1 VPLRR
6 LHRRPLMND
15 EACKRWVFV
24 GIMLSIFLAAIE
36 STVVATAMPTVVA
49 SLGGIRIYSWV
60 FSGFLLTQT
69 VTMPLWGRFSD
80 LYGRR
85 PAYLTGLATFLIG
98 SALSGAAQNMVQLI
112 LFRMVQ
118 GLGAGALM
126 TLGYTIIGE
135 LFGLERRAR
144 MQGYIS
150 SVWGVASLMGPW
162 AGGLL
167 TDHVSWRWV
176 FYINLP
182 FGAVAMALI
191 AVALTAVSRP
201 TGRPIV
207 DWSGVALFAAGVSA
221 LLLGIVEAGRVG
233 SWSTIEV
240 VGLLVLGVIVLIA
253 FVTVEQRAAEPIVPL
268 LLFKGRMVLAAVV
281 TRFLAGMAMFGALSF
296 VPLFLQS
303 VTGASATRAGVVLT
317 PFVLGWVVMSV
328 VSARLVLRIGY
339 RTVVLTGMASLT
351 VAFLLFRRWSVTL
364 SPASAMVDVLLA
376 GIGMGMVVVP
386 MLIAVQSVVARSDL
400 GAATSLTQ
408 FFMSIGGALGLS
420 LMGAVMSQ
428 RLHAGLPMVDALH
441 GVFVVGSAVCVAALA
456 SAFIV
461 PAGRAQDLARSEMR
475 GEPTRVGG

>member
-1 VPLRR
+1 
-6 LHRRPLMND
+6 MND
-15 EACKRWVFV
+15 EARKRWVFV

-36 STVVATAMPTVVA
+36 STVVATAMPTVVT

-85 PAYLTGLATFLIG
+85 PIYLVGLATFLVG
-98 SALSGAAQNMVQLI
+98 SALSGASQNMVQLI

-135 LFGLERRAR
+135 LYGLERRAR

-150 SVWGVASLMGPW
+150 SVWGLASLMGPW
-162 AGGLL
+162 AGGVL

-191 AVALTAVSRP
+191 AAALTGAAGPARRP
-201 TGRPIV
+201 VV
-207 DWSGVALFAAGVSA
+207 DGVGVGLFAAGVSA

-233 SWSTIEV
+233 SWSRPDV
-240 VGLLVLGVIVLIA
+240 VGLLVLGVLVLVA
-253 FVTVEQRAAEPIVPL
+253 FVVVEQRAVEPIVPL
-268 LLFKGRMVLAAVV
+268 RLFKNRMVLAAVV

-303 VTGASATRAGVVLT
+303 VTGASATGAGLVLT

-328 VSARLVLRIGY
+328 LSARLVLRVGY
-339 RTVVLTGMASLT
+339 RAVVVAGMASLT
-351 VAFLLFRRWSVTL
+351 VAFLLFGRWSVTL
-364 SPASAMVDVLLA
+364 TSGSAMFDVLLA

-428 RLHAGLPMVDALH
+428 RLHAGLPMVEALH
-441 GVFVVGSAVCVAALA
+441 GVFVVGFGVCVLALA
-456 SAFIV
+456 SSFMV
-461 PAGRAQDLARSEMR
+461 PSGRAQDLARSELR

>member
-1 VPLRR
+1 
-6 LHRRPLMND
+6 MND

-201 TGRPIV
+201 TRRPIV

-268 LLFKGRMVLAAVV
+268 RLFKGRMVLAAVV

>member
-1 VPLRR
+1 
-6 LHRRPLMND
+6 MND
-15 EACKRWVFV
+15 EARKRWVFV

-36 STVVATAMPTVVA
+36 STVVATAMPTVVK
-49 SLGGIRIYSWV
+49 SLGGIKIYSWV

-85 PAYLTGLATFLIG
+85 SIYLTGLATFLVG

-191 AVALTAVSRP
+191 AGALTSASRP
-201 TGRPIV
+201 LRRPVVDATGV
-207 DWSGVALFAAGVSA
+207 VLFAAGVSA

-233 SWSTIEV
+233 SWSRIEV
-240 VGLLVLGVIVLIA
+240 VALLVLGAAVLVA
-253 FVTVEQRAAEPIVPL
+253 FVAVELHAAEPIVPL
-268 LLFKGRMVLAAVV
+268 RLFKNRMVLASVV

-339 RTVVLTGMASLT
+339 RTVVLIGMASLM
-351 VAFLLFRRWSVTL
+351 VAFVLFQRWSVTL
-364 SPASAMVDVLLA
+364 SSGSAMVDVLLA

-428 RLHAGLPMVDALH
+428 RLHVGLPMADALH

-456 SAFIV
+456 SAFMV
-461 PAGRAQDLARSEMR
+461 PAGRAQDLARGEMR

>member
-1 VPLRR
+1 VPVRR
-6 LHRRPLMND
+6 LYRRPLMHD
-15 EACKRWVFV
+15 EARKRWVFV

-85 PAYLTGLATFLIG
+85 RVYLAGLAIFLVG
-98 SALSGAAQNMVQLI
+98 SALAGAAQDMVQLI

-150 SVWGVASLMGPW
+150 SVWGLASLMGPW

-167 TDHVSWRWV
+167 ADHVSWRWV

-182 FGAVAMALI
+182 VGAVAMALI
-191 AVALTAVSRP
+191 AGALRPVAQPAR
-201 TGRPIV
+201 RPIV
-207 DWSGVALFAAGVSA
+207 DWTGVALFAAGVSA

-233 SWSTIEV
+233 SWSQIEV
-240 VGLLVLGVIVLIA
+240 VLLLVAGAIVLVA
-253 FVTVEQRAAEPIVPL
+253 FVAVEQRAAEPIVPL
-268 LLFKGRMVLAAVV
+268 RLFKNRMVLAAVV

-303 VTGASATRAGVVLT
+303 VTGASATRAGLVLT

-339 RTVVLTGMASLT
+339 RTVVLTGMGSLT
-351 VAFLLFRRWSVTL
+351 VAFLLFRRWSPTL
-364 SPASAMVDVLLA
+364 SSGSAMVVVLLA

-428 RLHAGLPMVDALH
+428 RLHAGLPMADALH
-441 GVFVVGSAVCVAALA
+441 GVFVLGSAVCVAALA
-456 SAFIV
+456 SAFLV
-461 PAGRAQDLARSEMR
+461 PSGRAQDLARSELR

>member
-1 VPLRR
+1 
-6 LHRRPLMND
+6 MND
-15 EACKRWVFV
+15 EARKRWVFV

-49 SLGGIRIYSWV
+49 SLGGIKIYSWV

-85 PAYLTGLATFLIG
+85 PIYLAGLATFLAG
-98 SALSGAAQNMVQLI
+98 SALSGASQNMVQLI

-135 LFGLERRAR
+135 LYGLERRAR

-150 SVWGVASLMGPW
+150 SVWGLASLMGPW
-162 AGGLL
+162 AGGVL

-191 AVALTAVSRP
+191 ATALTVAAKPARRP
-201 TGRPIV
+201 VMDVT
-207 DWSGVALFAAGVSA
+207 GVALFAAGVSA
-221 LLLGIVEAGRVG
+221 LMLGIVEAGRVG
-233 SWSTIEV
+233 SWSRLDV
-240 VGLLVLGVIVLIA
+240 VGLLVLGVLVLVA
-253 FVTVEQRAAEPIVPL
+253 FVVVEGRAVEPIVPL
-268 LLFKGRMVLAAVV
+268 RLFKNRMILAAVV

-303 VTGASATRAGVVLT
+303 VTGASATGAGLVLT

-328 VSARLVLRIGY
+328 VSARLVLRVGY
-339 RTVVLTGMASLT
+339 RTVVVGGMASLT
-351 VAFLLFRRWSVTL
+351 VAFLLFGRWSVTL
-364 SPASAMVDVLLA
+364 TSGSAMVDVLLA

-386 MLIAVQSVVARSDL
+386 MLIAVQSVVQRSDL

-428 RLHAGLPMVDALH
+428 RLHAGLPMVEALH
-441 GVFVVGSAVCVAALA
+441 GVFVVGFGVCLVALA
-456 SAFIV
+456 SSFMV
-461 PAGRAQDLARSEMR
+461 PSGRAQDLARRELR

>member
-1 VPLRR
+1 
-6 LHRRPLMND
+6 MND
-15 EACKRWVFV
+15 EARKRWVFV

-36 STVVATAMPTVVA
+36 STVVATAMPTVVT

-85 PAYLTGLATFLIG
+85 PIYLVGLATFLAG
-98 SALSGAAQNMVQLI
+98 SALSGASHNMVQLI

-135 LFGLERRAR
+135 LYGLERRAR

-150 SVWGVASLMGPW
+150 SVWGLASLMGPW
-162 AGGLL
+162 AGGVL

-191 AVALTAVSRP
+191 AAALTGAAKPARRP
-201 TGRPIV
+201 VV
-207 DWSGVALFAAGVSA
+207 DGVGVGLFAAGVSA

-233 SWSTIEV
+233 SWSRPDV
-240 VGLLVLGVIVLIA
+240 VGLLVLGVLVLVA
-253 FVTVEQRAAEPIVPL
+253 FVVVEQRAVEPIVPL
-268 LLFKGRMVLAAVV
+268 RLFKNRMVLAAVV

-303 VTGASATRAGVVLT
+303 VTGASATGAGLVLT

-328 VSARLVLRIGY
+328 LSARLVLRVGY
-339 RTVVLTGMASLT
+339 RTVVVAGMASLT
-351 VAFLLFRRWSVTL
+351 VAFLLFGRWSVTL
-364 SPASAMVDVLLA
+364 TSGSAMFDVLLA

-428 RLHAGLPMVDALH
+428 RLHAGLPMVEALH
-441 GVFVVGSAVCVAALA
+441 GVFVVGFGVCVLALA
-456 SAFIV
+456 SSFMV
-461 PAGRAQDLARSEMR
+461 PSGRAQDLARSELR

>member
-1 VPLRR
+1 
-6 LHRRPLMND
+6 MND
-15 EACKRWVFV
+15 EARKRWVFV

-36 STVVATAMPTVVA
+36 STVVATAMPTVVT

-85 PAYLTGLATFLIG
+85 PIYLVGLATFLAG
-98 SALSGAAQNMVQLI
+98 SALSGASQNMVQLI

-135 LFGLERRAR
+135 LYGLERRAR

-150 SVWGVASLMGPW
+150 SVWGLASLMGPW
-162 AGGLL
+162 AGGVL

-191 AVALTAVSRP
+191 AAALTGAAKPARRP
-201 TGRPIV
+201 VV
-207 DWSGVALFAAGVSA
+207 DGVGVGLFAAGVSA

-233 SWSTIEV
+233 SWSRPDV
-240 VGLLVLGVIVLIA
+240 VGLLVLGVLVLVA
-253 FVTVEQRAAEPIVPL
+253 FVVVEQRAVEPIVPL
-268 LLFKGRMVLAAVV
+268 RLFKNRMVLAAVV

-303 VTGASATRAGVVLT
+303 VTGASATGAGLVLT

-328 VSARLVLRIGY
+328 LSARLVLRVGY
-339 RTVVLTGMASLT
+339 RTVVVAGMASLT
-351 VAFLLFRRWSVTL
+351 VAFLLFGRWSVTL
-364 SPASAMVDVLLA
+364 TSGSAMFDVLLA

-428 RLHAGLPMVDALH
+428 RLHAGLPMVEALH
-441 GVFVVGSAVCVAALA
+441 GVFVVGFGVCVLALA
-456 SAFIV
+456 SSFMV
-461 PAGRAQDLARSEMR
+461 PSGRAQDLARSELR

>member
-1 VPLRR
+1 
-6 LHRRPLMND
+6 MND
-15 EACKRWVFV
+15 EARKRWVFA

-60 FSGFLLTQT
+60 FSGFLLAQT

-85 PAYLTGLATFLIG
+85 PIYLAGLATFLVG

-191 AVALTAVSRP
+191 AGALTSASRP
-201 TGRPIV
+201 ARRPVV
-207 DWSGVALFAAGVSA
+207 DGAGVALFAAGVSA

-233 SWSTIEV
+233 SWSQIEV
-240 VGLLVLGVIVLIA
+240 VALLALGAALLVA
-253 FVTVEQRAAEPIVPL
+253 FVGVERRAVEPIVPL
-268 LLFKGRMVLAAVV
+268 RLFKNRMVLAAVI

-296 VPLFLQS
+296 VPLFLQT

-328 VSARLVLRIGY
+328 VSARLVLRVGY
-339 RTVVLTGMASLT
+339 RTVVLIGMASLT
-351 VAFLLFRRWSVTL
+351 VAFLLFLRWSVTL
-364 SPASAMVDVLLA
+364 SSGSAMVDVLLA

-428 RLHAGLPMVDALH
+428 RLHAGLPMADALH
-441 GVFVVGSAVCVAALA
+441 GVFVVGSGVCIAALA
-456 SAFIV
+456 SAFMV
-461 PAGRAQDLARSEMR
+461 PAGRAQDLARAEMR

>member
-1 VPLRR
+1 
-6 LHRRPLMND
+6 MNE
-15 EACKRWVFV
+15 EARKRWVFL

-85 PAYLTGLATFLIG
+85 PVYLAGLATFLVG
-98 SALSGAAQNMVQLI
+98 SALSGAAQDMVQLI

-191 AVALTAVSRP
+191 ATALTTVSRP
-201 TGRPIV
+201 ARRPIV
-207 DWSGVALFAAGVSA
+207 DGTGVALFAAGVSA

-233 SWSTIEV
+233 SWSRIEV
-240 VGLLVLGVIVLIA
+240 VALLVLGVIVLVA
-253 FVTVEQRAAEPIVPL
+253 FVAVERRAAEPIVPL
-268 LLFKGRMVLAAVV
+268 RLFKNRMILAAVV

-303 VTGASATRAGVVLT
+303 VTGATATGAGLVLT

-328 VSARLVLRIGY
+328 VSARLVLRVGY
-339 RTVVLTGMASLT
+339 RSVVLTGMASLT

-364 SPASAMVDVLLA
+364 TPGSAMIDVLLA

-386 MLIAVQSVVARSDL
+386 MLIAVQSVVVRSDL

-428 RLHAGLPMVDALH
+428 RLHAGLPMVEALH
-441 GVFVVGSAVCVAALA
+441 GVFVVGSGVCIAALA
-456 SAFIV
+456 SAFMV
-461 PAGRAQDLARSEMR
+461 PSGRAQDLARGDLR

>member
-1 VPLRR
+1 
-6 LHRRPLMND
+6 MNE
-15 EACKRWVFV
+15 EARKRWVFL

-85 PAYLTGLATFLIG
+85 PVYLVGLATFLVG
-98 SALSGAAQNMVQLI
+98 SALSGASQNMVQLI

-150 SVWGVASLMGPW
+150 SVWGLASLMGPW

-176 FYINLP
+176 FYLNLP

-191 AVALTAVSRP
+191 AGALTAASKPARRP
-201 TGRPIV
+201 VV
-207 DWSGVALFAAGVSA
+207 DGAGVGLFAAGVSA

-233 SWSTIEV
+233 SWSQIEV
-240 VGLLVLGVIVLIA
+240 VGLLSLSVIVLAA
-253 FVTVEQRAAEPIVPL
+253 FVAVERRAVEPIVPL
-268 LLFKGRMVLAAVV
+268 RLFKNRMVLAAVV

-303 VTGASATRAGVVLT
+303 VTGASATRAGLVLT

-328 VSARLVLRIGY
+328 VSARLVLRVGY
-339 RTVVLTGMASLT
+339 RTVVVIGMASLT

-364 SPASAMVDVLLA
+364 STGSAMVDVLLA

-420 LMGAVMSQ
+420 LMGAVMAQ
-428 RLHAGLPMVDALH
+428 RLHAGLPMVEALH
-441 GVFVVGSAVCVAALA
+441 GVFVVGSVVCLAALA
-456 SAFIV
+456 SAFMV
-461 PAGRAQDLARSEMR
+461 PSGRAQDLARSEMR

>member
-1 VPLRR
+1 
-6 LHRRPLMND
+6 MNE
-15 EACKRWVFV
+15 EARKRWVFL

-85 PAYLTGLATFLIG
+85 PVYLAGLATFLAG

-112 LFRMVQ
+112 VFRMVQ

-150 SVWGVASLMGPW
+150 SVWGLASLMGPW

-191 AVALTAVSRP
+191 AGALTAASKPARRP
-201 TGRPIV
+201 VMDGL
-207 DWSGVALFAAGVSA
+207 GVGLFAAGVSA

-233 SWSTIEV
+233 SWSRVEV
-240 VGLLVLGVIVLIA
+240 VGLLGLGVIVLAA
-253 FVTVEQRAAEPIVPL
+253 FVAVERRAAEPIVPL
-268 LLFKGRMVLAAVV
+268 RLFRNRMVLAAVV

-303 VTGASATRAGVVLT
+303 VTGASATRAGLVLT

-328 VSARLVLRIGY
+328 VSARLVLRVGY
-339 RTVVLTGMASLT
+339 RTVVVIGMASLT
-351 VAFLLFRRWSVTL
+351 AAFLLFWRWSVTL
-364 SPASAMVDVLLA
+364 TSASAMVDVLLA

-386 MLIAVQSVVARSDL
+386 MLIAVQSAVSRSDL
-400 GAATSLTQ
+400 GAATSMTQ
-408 FFMSIGGALGLS
+408 FFMSVGGAVGLS
-420 LMGAVMSQ
+420 VMGAVMAQ
-428 RLHAGLPMVDALH
+428 RLHAGLPMADALH
-441 GVFVVGSAVCVAALA
+441 GVFRVGFVVCVAAVA
-456 SAFIV
+456 SALLV
-461 PAGRAQDLARSEMR
+461 PAGRARDLARA
-475 GEPTRVGG
+475 EPTRVGG

>member
-1 VPLRR
+1 
-6 LHRRPLMND
+6 MND
-15 EACKRWVFV
+15 EARKRWVFV

-85 PAYLTGLATFLIG
+85 PVYLTGLATFLVG
-98 SALSGAAQNMVQLI
+98 SALSGAAQDMVQLV

-182 FGAVAMALI
+182 FGLVAMALI
-191 AVALTAVSRP
+191 AGALTSAARP
-201 TGRPIV
+201 ARRPVV
-207 DWSGVALFAAGVSA
+207 DGAGAALFAAGVSA

-233 SWSTIEV
+233 SWSQTEV
-240 VGLLVLGVIVLIA
+240 VTLLVLGAAGLVA
-253 FVTVEQRAAEPIVPL
+253 FVVVEQRAAEPIVPL
-268 LLFKGRMVLAAVV
+268 RLFQNRMILAAVV

-328 VSARLVLRIGY
+328 VSARLVLRVGY
-339 RTVVLTGMASLT
+339 RTVVLIGMASLT
-351 VAFLLFRRWSVTL
+351 VAFLLFQRWSVTL
-364 SPASAMVDVLLA
+364 SSGRAMADVLLA

-386 MLIAVQSVVARSDL
+386 MLIAVQSVVVRSDL

-428 RLHAGLPMVDALH
+428 RLHAGLPMADALH
-441 GVFVVGSAVCVAALA
+441 GVFVVGFAVCVAALA
-456 SAFIV
+456 SAFMV
-461 PAGRAQDLARSEMR
+461 PAGRAQDLARGEMR